1 MYFEIGR
8 LGDGNLKLLPFGG
21 NYSRVG
27 MRWGISQDPSRKQVS
42 HLPWVIKEN
51 MKIRLFVK
59 FRDRIKEL
67 PELMKHT
74 GTGTIGEPFQSQ
86 ARMAKGGS
94 FPKMWTSGSCIC
106 RCNCSR
112 GSPGGSCSFS
122 RAWPLPARGPAEES
136 LEDVL

>member
-1 MYFEIGR
+1 
-8 LGDGNLKLLPFGG
+8 
-21 NYSRVG
+21 

-74 GTGTIGEPFQSQ
+74 GTGTI
-86 ARMAKGGS
+86 
-94 FPKMWTSGSCIC
+94 
-106 RCNCSR
+106 R
-112 GSPGGSCSFS
+112 GSGQV
-122 RAWPLPARGPAEES
+122 R
-136 LEDVL
+136 